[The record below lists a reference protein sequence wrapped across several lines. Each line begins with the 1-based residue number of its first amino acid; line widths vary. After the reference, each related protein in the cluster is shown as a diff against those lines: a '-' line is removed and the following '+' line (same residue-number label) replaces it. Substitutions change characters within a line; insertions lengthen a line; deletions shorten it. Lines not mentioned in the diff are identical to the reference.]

1 MKFRTTEE
9 IANAL
14 SERFDALG
22 VAKAGELV
30 SMGVPMVYVEIPN
43 TDAAVEVIDFLC
55 ESRMKGGTSLTA
67 LIADAA
73 EDSRFRASSFTH
85 QI

>member
-14 SERFDALG
+14 SERFAALG

-43 TDAAVEVIDFLC
+43 TDVAMEVIDFLC
-55 ESRMKGGTSLTA
+55 ESRMKGNTSLMA
-67 LIADAA
+67 LITDVAGDQ
-73 EDSRFRASSFTH
+73 FHVSSFTH